1 MQRITGPLECHDPVA
16 YEQWQRQRSP
26 ACVIARR
33 ADRDR
38 PIDEQTETGVSARA
52 AQAECR
58 PWAAM
63 KINLQS
69 RDDADTE
76 CQHADPHEGG
86 AHAGFTCQP
95 RSEERRVGKECV
107 STGSTRWSP

>member
-76 CQHADPHEGG
+76 CQ
-86 AHAGFTCQP
+86 

-107 STGSTRWSP
+107 STCRSRGKPYH